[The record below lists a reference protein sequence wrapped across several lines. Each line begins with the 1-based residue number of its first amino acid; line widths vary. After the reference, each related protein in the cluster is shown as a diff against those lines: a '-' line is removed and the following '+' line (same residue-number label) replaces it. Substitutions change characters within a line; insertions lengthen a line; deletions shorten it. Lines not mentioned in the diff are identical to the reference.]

1 MLISGMVTYISYD
14 MIVESKKTAFLHD
27 IGVVNDAVEEYYAV
41 NGTLPILSS
50 GAEITVNEYKQKIN
64 QLYDADALN
73 SLTEEITLNND
84 LESDFYEID
93 ISKLNIESS
102 KFGLKESETD
112 VFLVSTNNLVYYYSG
127 YKTSTGIY
135 FSAVKILD
143 KNN

>member
-50 GAEITVNEYKQKIN
+50 GIEITANEYKQKIN
-64 QLYDADALN
+64 QLYDVDALN
-73 SLTEEITLNND
+73 SLKEELNLNND
-84 LESDFYEID
+84 LDSNFYEVD
-93 ISKLNIESS
+93 ISKLNIEAS
-102 KFGLKESETD
+102 KFGLKETETD

-127 YKTSTGIY
+127 YKMATGIY
-135 FSAVKILD
+135 FSGVKILD